1 MLTSRGTLRI
11 CVVGVGLSVSVI
23 IARDFACLIP
33 LTPLALF
40 VSSGVVQTIAE
51 GCLASFIATFFVT
64 LQTYRNDKLAYL
76 RQTYSGLKLVYT
88 TINPLANYMGIMRT
102 VVCNAEISSH
112 LAGFR
117 GVHYGDLESA
127 EGLQAYRK
135 DMVADEVVFHKL
147 MDAAT
152 YLSSYL
158 GELVK
163 GAAYVKTLNLGYRGK
178 LRKEMTA
185 YSNELEGFTVL
196 LSELVSKCRRV
207 YSEYTAVRQTPEELA
222 SALRTLREAIPE
234 VGTTC
239 GECLSSGLDLRNQ
252 TNTLI
257 LSIEAELGKYAT
269 GSWAQERKASDAV
282 ASCDIAEKSR
292 RLK

>member
-1 MLTSRGTLRI
+1 
-11 CVVGVGLSVSVI
+11 
-23 IARDFACLIP
+23 
-33 LTPLALF
+33 
-40 VSSGVVQTIAE
+40 
-51 GCLASFIATFFVT
+51 
-64 LQTYRNDKLAYL
+64 
-76 RQTYSGLKLVYT
+76 
-88 TINPLANYMGIMRT
+88 MGIMRT

-112 LAGFR
+112 FAGFR
-117 GVHYGDLESA
+117 GIHHGDLESA

>member
-1 MLTSRGTLRI
+1 MFTSRGTLRI
-11 CVVGVGLSVSVI
+11 CVVGVGLSVLVI
-23 IARDFACLIP
+23 IAREFATLIT

-40 VSSGVVQTIAE
+40 VSSLVVQTIAE
-51 GCLASFIATFFVT
+51 GCLASFIVTIFVT

-76 RQTYSGLKLVYT
+76 RKTYSGLKLVYT

-102 VVCNAEISSH
+102 IVCNAEISSH

-117 GVHYGDLESA
+117 GEHYGDLESA

-135 DMVADEVVFHKL
+135 DMAADEVVFHKL
-147 MDAAT
+147 MDATT

-163 GAAYVKTLNLGYRGK
+163 DAAYVKTLNLEYRGK
-178 LRKEMTA
+178 LRKDLTA
-185 YSNELEGFTVL
+185 YSNELEAFTVL

-207 YSEYTAVRQTPEELA
+207 YSEYTTVRQTPEELA

-234 VGTTC
+234 VGTMC

-252 TNTLI
+252 TNALI
-257 LSIEAELGKYAT
+257 LSVEAELGKYAT
-269 GSWAQERKASDAV
+269 GSWVQERKASDAV
-282 ASCDIAEKSR
+282 ASCDATEKSR